1 MTFQAV
7 SVGATPP
14 VWMAVEVATEV
25 SEGFKNMEGV
35 DGIIGLGFRDLN
47 FVFSFMERLIGATN
61 PTLPVFTV
69 DFDPKRP
76 HSKPTVEVG
85 KVDPEKYNGSLAYA
99 PVNNKDGWW
108 AVDNVSFE
116 VGGQPIKPKQ
126 TMIIDTGG
134 SGIISVTMEVAKAYH
149 KTLGS
154 NGTWFYPCTSAVQDL
169 TLHLGNGTTVYTA
182 DQLKAST
189 NTPGRGFSLLFLVV
203 PELPTDDITNAVC
216 TSSVRGN
223 NGTYGNVA
231 AAFFRTNYVV
241 FDYEKP
247 AIHFAPHT

>member
-1 MTFQAV
+1 
-7 SVGATPP
+7 
-14 VWMAVEVATEV
+14 
-25 SEGFKNMEGV
+25 
-35 DGIIGLGFRDLN
+35 
-47 FVFSFMERLIGATN
+47 MERLIGATN

-85 KVDPEKYNGSLAYA
+85 KVDRQKYNGSLAYA

-126 TMIIDTGG
+126 TMII
-134 SGIISVTMEVAKAYH
+134 
-149 KTLGS
+149 
-154 NGTWFYPCTSAVQDL
+154 
-169 TLHLGNGTTVYTA
+169 
-182 DQLKAST
+182 
-189 NTPGRGFSLLFLVV
+189 
-203 PELPTDDITNAVC
+203 VC
-216 TSSVRGN
+216 TSPVRGS

-231 AAFFRTNYVV
+231 AAFFKRNYVV

-247 AIHFAPHT
+247 AIQFAPHT